1 MVFVMMALLEMLVRV
16 YYFTIILVKIVHYF
30 SIIFL
35 KKVVLVNVFAHL
47 DGEVS
52 MEIVIFVQADIMA
65 QIVKHVNIV
74 V

>member
-1 MVFVMMALLEMLVRV
+1 M
-16 YYFTIILVKIVHYF
+16 KIVHYF

>member
-1 MVFVMMALLEMLVRV
+1 MMALLEMLVRV